1 MNNKE
6 IIIIQQGDRA
16 KFRIKSN
23 RPDFDI
29 ATMDFELEIIY
40 GMKGKSLKLPKSAFV
55 VEDNDYVFSFPTDK
69 VVGYLVFRMV
79 MQIPDNTLPE
89 SVRQEVDE
97 QEFCFVTAT
106 ACTHLRPHIGCAD
119 KELDVIYEYVSYN
132 GETPL
137 LVVLRDSDGKFLR
150 DSDQLLL
157 RALKKETI

>member
-16 KFRIKSN
+16 KFRVKSN
-23 RPDFDI
+23 RPDFDM
-29 ATMDFELEIIY
+29 ATMDFEMEIIY
-40 GMKGKSLKLPKSAFV
+40 GMNGKSLKLPKSAFV
-55 VEDNDYVFSFPTDK
+55 VEGNDYVFSFPTDK
-69 VVGYLVFRMV
+69 MVGYLVFRMV
-79 MQIPDNTLPE
+79 MQIPDDTLPE

-106 ACTHLRPHIGCAD
+106 ECTHLRPHIGCAD

>member
-16 KFRIKSN
+16 KFRVKSN
-23 RPDFDI
+23 RPDFDM

-69 VVGYLVFRMV
+69 MVGYLVFRMV
-79 MQIPDNTLPE
+79 MQIPDSASPE
-89 SVRQEVDE
+89 GIRQEVDE

-106 ACTHLRPHIGCAD
+106 ACTHLNPHIGCAP
-119 KELDVIYEYVSYN
+119 KEFDVIYEYVPYE

-137 LVVLRDSDGKFLR
+137 YVILRDADGKFLR
-150 DSDQLLL
+150 DSEQKLL
-157 RALKKETI
+157 RALKNENV